1 MKRKCQT
8 DTDDTG
14 ETYLTKHR
22 LIKRILSEAEKSKAD
37 DKRTD
42 GKFDILV
49 RSVSEFICYVVRLK
63 ADETNFFDENKTTI
77 RKAVRVLKKK
87 ERDKKKALKEKS
99 GGESK
104 YFFQNDMCRSTSI
117 RED

>member
-1 MKRKCQT
+1 MKRKCQI
-8 DTDDTG
+8 DTDDAG
-14 ETYLTKHR
+14 ETFLTKHR
-22 LIKRILSEAEKSKAD
+22 SIKRILSEAKVD

-49 RSVSEFICYVVRLK
+49 RLVSEFIYYVVRLK
-63 ADETNFFDENKTTI
+63 ADETNFFDKNKTTI

-87 ERDKKKALKEKS
+87 ERDKKDKKKALKENS

-104 YFFQNDMCRSTSI
+104 
-117 RED
+117 